1 MGLRNGAKKKPRCRN
16 RGPLTI
22 ACHMK
27 KSSMLIFALFLA
39 ALIFMPQRFLLPPIA
54 CHKNRFWN
62 KSKSGRDSFRVNL
75 GKIS

>member
-1 MGLRNGAKKKPRCRN
+1 MVQKKKPRCRN

-39 ALIFMPQRFLLPPIA
+39 ALIFIAQKHLLQTLPAI
-54 CHKNRFWN
+54 KIV
-62 KSKSGRDSFRVNL
+62 SVT
-75 GKIS
+75 KIS